1 MTLASEHTFLN
12 ASGIIFE
19 TPLKHNP
26 SVVRKEQ
33 YIDVTLLVKG
43 KEVTR
48 RISMSKF
55 LKYSEVAPL

>member
-1 MTLASEHTFLN
+1 
-12 ASGIIFE
+12 
-19 TPLKHNP
+19 LKHNP